1 MKKIDQLKF
10 LTETGLVA
18 VIRQPDANKIEKI
31 AEALIEGGTS
41 ALEVTVDSVGS
52 IDMIRM
58 LHEKFG
64 DRVLVGA
71 GTVLDSA
78 TAKAAIQAG
87 ADFIFSPNLDK
98 ETIQMT
104 NSYGKISIPGALTPT
119 EILNAYRYGADII
132 KVFPAN
138 AVSPHYIKDLQGP
151 LGHIPMMP
159 TGGVTIENT
168 GQFIKHGAVAVGA
181 GGSLLDQEAIDNEDY
196 AKLTENAKLFIKEIK
211 KVKEL

>member
-1 MKKIDQLKF
+1 MKKIDQLQF
-10 LTETGLVA
+10 LKETGLVA
-18 VIRQPDANKIEKI
+18 VIRQPDENKIEEI
-31 AEALIEGGTS
+31 AKALIEGGTG

-52 IDMIRM
+52 IDIIRM

-78 TAKAAIQAG
+78 TAKSAIQAG
-87 ADFIFSPNLDK
+87 ADFIFSPNFDK

-119 EILNAYRYGADII
+119 EILNAYRFGADII

-138 AVSPHYIKDLQGP
+138 AVSPNYIKDLQGP

-168 GQFIKHGAVAVGA
+168 AQLIRDGAVAVGA
-181 GGSLLDQEAIDNEDY
+181 GGSLLDKEAIDNGNY
-196 AKLTENAKLFIKEIK
+196 SKLTENAKQFIKEIK
-211 KVKEL
+211 KAKEL